1 MKYEKGFLLM
11 DEPHWITPDI
21 FTDFKGDYAV
31 GYNPV
36 DDCDTIEF
44 YDGDET
50 IGFFDLNPERD
61 FAEFRTT
68 HEDGFAFTKQYSE
81 AIDYKAYP
89 SIAERLVRKFKL
101 THASSLSFRL
111 TTRQARNYIHTNV
124 AVIFVFSPTDIRDI
138 YVAYS
143 STDGF
148 RVQHLKSFEEFYSLN
163 IIDKIDYT
171 YLTNFGFLMSSPGEP
186 DFRQRVTEFLDSQF
200 RCEVLHWGIV
210 HKSLSFRYLFN
221 CKNGTGFTFIKCKK
235 NNDLLQ
241 QQLPD
246 NVLYCPHRPTL
257 KITKENYKTYFPDVG
272 RWSKDDELFLQIR
285 TKSLFGDRVE
295 FIDLRDN

>member
-1 MKYEKGFLLM
+1 MKYEKGLLLM
-11 DEPHWITPDI
+11 DEPHWIIPDI
-21 FTDFKGDYAV
+21 FTEFKGDYAV

-61 FAEFRTT
+61 FASFRTT
-68 HEDGFAFTKQYSE
+68 NEDGFATQYTE

-89 SIAERLVRKFKL
+89 SIAERLVRNFKL
-101 THASSLSFRL
+101 TYVNGLEFRL
-111 TTRQARNYIHTNV
+111 PTSNSLTHVCTKV
-124 AVIFVFSPTDIRDI
+124 TVFFVFSPTDIRDI
-138 YVAYS
+138 YVTYS
-143 STDGF
+143 FADEF
-148 RVQHLKSFEEFYSLN
+148 HVQHLKSFEEFYSLN
-163 IIDKIDYT
+163 IIDKIDYDF
-171 YLTNFGFLMSSPGEP
+171 LTSFGFLMSSPGEP

-200 RCEVLHWGIV
+200 RCEVRDWGIV
-210 HKSLSFRYLFN
+210 HKSSSLRGLFN
-221 CKNGTGFTFIKCKK
+221 CKNSMWFTFINYKRGSSRS
-235 NNDLLQ
+235 

-246 NVLYCPHRPTL
+246 DVRYCPHRPTL
-257 KITKENYKTYFPDVG
+257 KITKENYKTYFPDIG

-285 TKSLFGDRVE
+285 TNSLFGDRVE